1 MNMKEYQ
8 PSARLRPYIKA
19 YRIMES
25 EEHATNRVLPN
36 NSIAIAFRLY
46 GQISYIN
53 DSGQVALPS
62 ATISGLRKSVRLIHY
77 QPKSAVLVVQ
87 FKETGM
93 PAFFKHPLHELFEY
107 SVSLDNFLP
116 SSEIARIEERLA
128 EASNYDDKIAVIEMF
143 LLSKLSGSKTDELIK
158 AAVEKIYASTG
169 QIKIRTLANSL
180 YISQDALE
188 KRFRKITGTSPK
200 QFAFITKLN
209 AIIARNHGYN
219 GSFIDLALDN
229 GYFDQAHFNK
239 DFKLFT
245 GQAPVNFFKSALYW

>member
-19 YRIMES
+19 YRIIES
-25 EEHATNRVLPN
+25 DTHATNRVLPN
-36 NSIAIAFRLY
+36 TSVAMAFRLY
-46 GQISYIN
+46 GQVSYVN
-53 DSGQVALPS
+53 DNNQVPLPA
-62 ATISGLRKSVRLIHY
+62 ATVSGLRKSVRLIHY
-77 QPKSAVLVVQ
+77 QPQSAVLVVM
-87 FKETGM
+87 FNETGM
-93 PAFFKHPLHELFEY
+93 PAFFKQPLHELFEY
-107 SVSLDNFLP
+107 SISLDNFLP
-116 SSEIARIEERLA
+116 PSEIALVGERLA
-128 EASNYDDKIAVIEMF
+128 EAANNNDKIKIIETF
-143 LLSKLSGSKTDELIK
+143 LFSKLTHSRTDELIK

-169 QIKIRTLANSL
+169 QIKISALANSL

-209 AIIARNHGYN
+209 AIIARNHGYT
-219 GSFIDLALDN
+219 GSFIDLALNN

-245 GQAPVNFFKSALYW
+245 GQVPGSFFRSALYW

>member
-19 YRIMES
+19 YRILES

-36 NSIAIAFRLY
+36 TSMTIAFHLH
-46 GQISYIN
+46 GQISYVN
-53 DSGQVALPS
+53 DSEQLLLPG
-62 ATISGLRKSVRLIHY
+62 ATVSGLRKTVRLIHY
-77 QPKSAVLVVQ
+77 QPKSAALVVQ
-87 FKETGM
+87 FNETGM
-93 PAFFKHPLHELFEY
+93 PAFFKQPLHELFEY

-128 EASNYDDKIAVIEMF
+128 EASGYNDKIAVIEAF
-143 LLSKLSGSKTDELIK
+143 LLSKLAGSKNDELIK
-158 AAVEKIYASTG
+158 AAVEKIHASTG
-169 QIKIRTLANSL
+169 QIKIRELANNL

-209 AIIARNHGYN
+209 AIIARNHHYK
-219 GSFIDLALDN
+219 GSFVDLALNN

-245 GQAPVNFFKSALYW
+245 GQAPLSFFKSALYW